1 MSMITD
7 KMIGEYDG
15 YNMYVND
22 YGIYYFTE
30 VKNGYFIKQSFDT
43 IEGMKDYIYR
53 TTMAI

>member
-22 YGIYYFTE
+22 YGMYYFTE

-43 IEGMKDYIYR
+43 IQGMKDYIYR
-53 TTMAI
+53 STMAI